1 MAAVQRRFTLQKR
14 FSVTGGASIDP
25 ASCAVSLL
33 FPVIVEPSELLAR
46 ITGTCNINLMC
57 MSRLYVQTKRKCCI
71 SLAELYLNYILVY
84 SFLCVCVSPRN

>member
-46 ITGTCNINLMC
+46 ITGTCNINLM
-57 MSRLYVQTKRKCCI
+57 
-71 SLAELYLNYILVY
+71 
-84 SFLCVCVSPRN
+84 